1 MHLKFIK
8 FYHEFQAKI
17 KAHGYGESD
26 LFEKGVFD
34 PTFQREAVQLVVAD
48 TAGKYFSKVGGVLK
62 EPEIACPADH
72 VQAANA
78 VLDQIEGYVALV
90 GRKVK
95 PLNGCPGSVAKYFG
109 RASMF
114 QVRYMHP
121 ANPKGRAKMLKR
133 VTHEELMEI
142 ILPDTG
148 EEDDND
154 DEVEES
160 DEEVEEE
167 EEEEEEDL
175 EGTDD

>member
-1 MHLKFIK
+1 MLALLIMFKLLMLSLIK
-8 FYHEFQAKI
+8 LRAM
-17 KAHGYGESD
+17 
-26 LFEKGVFD
+26 L
-34 PTFQREAVQLVVAD
+34 LLL
-48 TAGKYFSKVGGVLK
+48 AGRLS
-62 EPEIACPADH
+62 
-72 VQAANA
+72 Q
-78 VLDQIEGYVALV
+78 
-90 GRKVK
+90 

-133 VTHEELMEI
+133 VVTHEELMEI

-167 EEEEEEDL
+167 EEEEEEEDL
-175 EGTDD
+175 EGADD